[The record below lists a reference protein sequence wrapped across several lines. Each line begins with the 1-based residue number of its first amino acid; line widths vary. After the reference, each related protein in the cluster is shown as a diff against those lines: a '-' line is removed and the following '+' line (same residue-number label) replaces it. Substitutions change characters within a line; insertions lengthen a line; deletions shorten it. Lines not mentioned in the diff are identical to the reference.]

1 MRDRGVPGDPT
12 ADGHQ
17 YVLGRAKYETI
28 EFATTVLYHLV
39 YCMGAMI
46 PSFNESAE
54 NLRGILVRILRR
66 AGVYRS
72 STTVDQWSADV
83 PSNDDLRH
91 DDSRDLRLAWDRWC
105 KAEMA
110 KRLAWSVFEYDN
122 SLSTLTAKRCMVSL
136 QELPERLPCNESL
149 WEAHSALSWASM
161 IRLTGNSLQGNAFRP
176 TLRDV
181 LNGNLEMDSTAL
193 WWKRCCAQTIVRLFW
208 DLKETDNSIVSL
220 FSPTSFNAS
229 QTAFRKSLCTAL
241 ERLQDSATTPS
252 RPKELIYVK

>member
-1 MRDRGVPGDPT
+1 MV
-12 ADGHQ
+12 
-17 YVLGRAKYETI
+17 
-28 EFATTVLYHLV
+28 
-39 YCMGAMI
+39 

-72 STTVDQWSADV
+72 STTIDQWSTDV
-83 PSNDDLRH
+83 PSSDELQRQDQYGIE
-91 DDSRDLRLAWDRWC
+91 SAWNRWR

-161 IRLTGNSLQGNAFRP
+161 VGLTGHSLRGNAFRP
-176 TLRDV
+176 RLRDV
-181 LNGNLEMDSTAL
+181 LNGRLELDTTAS

-220 FSPTSFNAS
+220 FSPASFSAS
-229 QTAFRKSLCTAL
+229 QTALRKSLFRAL
-241 ERLQDSATTPS
+241 EELHDSATTPS